1 MIKLRPRGET
11 NSGKLSWD
19 TLLPDQPSISQ
30 GCCSEPL
37 SGAVL
42 GHSAVHSSHQGA
54 ERAAVSVMLTALARF
69 TQTPAPHLLANVQV
83 AIVRSGLSSED
94 AGGPHHQPHIAV
106 QKYDDTKD
114 FEISFFCHFT
124 DKKFLLVHIFMPVE
138 LLQVLKVPL
147 KRKHFFL

>member
-30 GCCSEPL
+30 SCCSEPL

-54 ERAAVSVMLTALARF
+54 DQAPVSVMLTALARF
-69 TQTPAPHLLANVQV
+69 TQTPAPYLLASVQV
-83 AIVRSGLSSED
+83 AIVRSGISSED
-94 AGGPHHQPHIAV
+94 AGGPHNQPHIAV
-106 QKYDDTKD
+106 QKYDDTND
-114 FEISFFCHFT
+114 FEIF
-124 DKKFLLVHIFMPVE
+124 FLLTFH
-138 LLQVLKVPL
+138 
-147 KRKHFFL
+147 